1 LGDFTKNST
10 IHGVKYLGDRRR
22 HWIEQIFWILAFSAS
37 ISGCTLMILNIYNK
51 WQLNPVIINVGE
63 HLEPVWQIPFPAV
76 TICPETK
83 VLKKHVDFT
92 KGYLAAISKID
103 TGNFTNSQ
111 MKSLEALAQV
121 CSPQLFTM
129 QNLSFESGIKHDEII
144 AQLQNISLR
153 MMESTI
159 FCKWNNDVYACDH
172 LLTEIITEEGVCYT
186 FNVLNSSDFFREE
199 K

>member
-1 LGDFTKNST
+1 
-10 IHGVKYLGDRRR
+10 
-22 HWIEQIFWILAFSAS
+22 
-37 ISGCTLMILNIYNK
+37 MILNIYNK

-63 HLEPVWQIPFPAV
+63 YLEPVWQTPFPAV

-92 KGYLAAISKID
+92 KGYLEAISKSH
-103 TGNFTNSQ
+103 TGNFTNHQ

-129 QNLSFESGIKHDEII
+129 QNISFESGINHDEII
-144 AQLQNISLR
+144 AQLKNISLR
-153 MMESTI
+153 MLESTI
-159 FCKWNNDVYACDH
+159 FCQWNNVVYGCDH

-186 FNVLNSSDFFREE
+186 FNVLNSSDFYKEE